1 MEKRVRKADP
11 LGVAHLNRFRQLG
24 GDVYPSRVAE
34 VYGRDLAAAAA
45 DTDEQVAAK
54 VGVWE
59 IIHWIDPIDWVAVGE
74 STRRND
80 ARLRRLRPVNAE
92 PAVHTQHRQDA

>member
-1 MEKRVRKADP
+1 MEMRVRKADP
-11 LGVAHLNRFRQLG
+11 LGFAHLNRFRKIG
-24 GDVYPSRVAE
+24 GDLYPSRVAE

-80 ARLRRLRPVNAE
+80 ARLRRLRPLKTSA
-92 PAVHTQHRQDA
+92 PVHNEQRLDA